1 MVTGALKPPQQ
12 DERSDDDGD
21 EDEEWRGI
29 QPIAFV
35 PFRQQSCIFV
45 REPKGTAV
53 FKTKLTQTL
62 GPSGSQSKEKGVC
75 HERRH
80 RDS

>member
-35 PFRQQSCIFV
+35 PFSNKAAFSYGNLKVQPFLRQN
-45 REPKGTAV
+45 
-53 FKTKLTQTL
+53 
-62 GPSGSQSKEKGVC
+62 
-75 HERRH
+75 
-80 RDS
+80 